1 MDGRRRDGRTE
12 GRRDGRT
19 DTSYRDAETHLK
31 MVFAFSPISSKLQE
45 FIYLGSR
52 GFALAIGKQNS
63 FSRKAAKVASDA
75 GRIANRA
82 SLACFFLRAS
92 TFESTDWRLGV
103 EQARNSKRCLE
114 APVTPRDLIKSVTSL
129 FVIGILKS
137 DK

>member
-31 MVFAFSPISSKLQE
+31 M
-45 FIYLGSR
+45 GSR